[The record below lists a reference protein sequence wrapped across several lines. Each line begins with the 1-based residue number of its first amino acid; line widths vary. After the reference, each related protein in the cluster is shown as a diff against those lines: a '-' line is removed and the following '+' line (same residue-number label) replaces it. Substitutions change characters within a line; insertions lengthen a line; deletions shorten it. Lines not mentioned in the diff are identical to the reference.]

1 MRVYYHNSADDFEG
15 LRGLCSLFCS
25 HPNVDLCDVEAL
37 PEPFGDLRGAQ
48 RIGKGKKKMFLIKR
62 QRIFL
67 SWCKSVSENDLLNI
81 LRKCCRHYE
90 QTERPWHKRKVRKK
104 YLLQFA
110 GFGIKVVKW

>member
-48 RIGKGKKKMFLIKR
+48 RIGK
-62 QRIFL
+62 
-67 SWCKSVSENDLLNI
+67 
-81 LRKCCRHYE
+81 
-90 QTERPWHKRKVRKK
+90 
-104 YLLQFA
+104 
-110 GFGIKVVKW
+110 